1 MTIWYAPAKLNLF
14 LHVVGQLDDGYHDL
28 QTVYQLIDWQDEL
41 EFKVTQNGRI
51 RRPVE
56 VDDIPEEQCLTV
68 RAACALRERY
78 PGDAGVDIVLRK
90 SIPIGSGL
98 GGGSSDAA
106 TTLVALNT
114 LWSLNLSNEELAD
127 IGAKVGADVSVFIF
141 GKNAWA
147 EGRGEKLSNISLPRT
162 TFYIVVPE
170 VPVSTSRVFQ
180 EGNFTPF
187 RARVSK
193 SDFFEG
199 NVGNDLEQTACKLYP
214 EVEFA
219 LNWLS
224 KFGSPRMS
232 GSGGAVFLPI
242 ETAEAT
248 IPIAQQLPCGYQG
261 RVCMG
266 VGD

>member
-14 LHVVGQLDDGYHDL
+14 LHVVGQFDDGYHDL

-41 EFKVTQNGRI
+41 EFTVTQDGRVQ
-51 RRPVE
+51 RPIE
-56 VDDIPEEQCLTV
+56 VDSVPEDQCLTV
-68 RAACALRERY
+68 KAARALRERC
-78 PGDAGVDIVLRK
+78 PGTEGVDIDLRK

-114 LWSLNLSNEELAD
+114 LWKLNLSNEELAD
-127 IGAKVGADVSVFIF
+127 IGAKIGADIPVFIF

-147 EGRGEKLSNISLPRT
+147 EGRGEKLLGISLPRT
-162 TFYIVVPE
+162 TFYVVVPE
-170 VPVSTSRVFQ
+170 VPVSTGRVFQ

-187 RARVSK
+187 RARITA

-199 NVGNDLEQTACKLYP
+199 NVGNDLEQTARKLYP

-219 LNWLS
+219 LNWLG
-224 KFGSPRMS
+224 KFGSPRIS

-242 ETAEAT
+242 ETAEAAR
-248 IPIAQQLPCGYQG
+248 PIAQQLPCGYQG